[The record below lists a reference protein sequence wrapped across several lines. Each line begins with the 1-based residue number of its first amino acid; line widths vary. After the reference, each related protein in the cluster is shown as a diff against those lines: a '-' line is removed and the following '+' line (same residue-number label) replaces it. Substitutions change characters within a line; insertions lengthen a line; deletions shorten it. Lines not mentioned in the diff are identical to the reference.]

1 MPRRRDRPPHAREAR
16 ASGGRIGRTSSRAA
30 ESISDDL
37 RLGTGGHLPA
47 RRRQAALLA
56 LASASLGV
64 VSLYQ
69 FGLID
74 HLPEPPLPFL
84 DADAVDASGEAY
96 AFGLTPDGTLG
107 IVSAAASLALV
118 GMGGADRARDR
129 PVIPLLAAG
138 KLALDALG
146 GLYLTAEQASR
157 HRRFCSWCLVAAA
170 AQAAAF
176 PTALPE
182 AREAFRRLR
191 R

>member
-1 MPRRRDRPPHAREAR
+1 MTRRPERPPLAREAR
-16 ASGGRIGRTSSRAA
+16 ARPGRIGRSSSRAA
-30 ESISDDL
+30 ESVSDDL

-47 RRRQAALLA
+47 RRRQAALLV

-69 FGLID
+69 FGLIK

-96 AFGLTPDGTLG
+96 ASALTPDATLG
-107 IVSAAASLALV
+107 ILSAAASLALV
-118 GMGGADRARDR
+118 GMGGADRAHDR

-157 HRRFCSWCLVAAA
+157 HRKFCSWCLLAAA
-170 AQAAAF
+170 AQAAAL
-176 PTALPE
+176 PAALPE
-182 AREAFRRLR
+182 AREALR
-191 R
+191 HLRG